1 MNPVSYESIEI
12 ESNES
17 NQSINHYFA
26 LYRRFFAQ
34 NKAKNNKRETSATDI
49 NNTNKNQAIKE
60 ISIVLLVL
68 L

>member
-1 MNPVSYESIEI
+1 MNVSTT
-12 ESNES
+12 
-17 NQSINHYFA
+17 
-26 LYRRFFAQ
+26 
-34 NKAKNNKRETSATDI
+34 KKNNDFFLRVHAKQNNVEKHQQQPDI

>member
-1 MNPVSYESIEI
+1 MK
-12 ESNES
+12 
-17 NQSINHYFA
+17 NQSKSNRLNRINQSLFRA
-26 LYRRFFAQ
+26 LSPFFAQ
-34 NKAKNNKRETSATDI
+34 NKAKQNEDEKYQQQPDI